1 VDILTFHDEK
11 GANADMKRMAVV
23 GLVVSALLPL
33 TLWTPASAQVV
44 PPDRNAIDF
53 RVATFSGSPVYS
65 VGFSWGF
72 TPVLDLN
79 IAYNTQSGGG
89 NLLDAGVR
97 YHFRVPTPGVDIFLS
112 GGLASVTAPFP
123 GFGANGTGLALGGG
137 ASVRLTDLLVGYA
150 DISLMSVGGGSNSV
164 FDLGVQLQFGPRLSG
179 QLGYINFAGS
189 GAPYLGLNLNLPGL
203 Q

>member
-1 VDILTFHDEK
+1 
-11 GANADMKRMAVV
+11 MKRIAVA
-23 GLVVSALLPL
+23 GLVVSALLSL

-44 PPDRNAIDF
+44 PPDRNAVDF

-79 IAYNTQSGGG
+79 IAYSFQSVGGATG
-89 NLLDAGVR
+89 NLLNAGVR
-97 YHFRVPTPGVDIFLS
+97 YHFRVPTPGVDIFLA
-112 GGLASVTAPFP
+112 GGLASETGPFP
-123 GFGANGTGLALGGG
+123 GFGFANGTGFSVGGG
-137 ASVRLTDLLVGYA
+137 ASFRLTDLLVGYA
-150 DISLMSVGGGSNSV
+150 DVSLIALGGTTNSV
-164 FDLGVQLQFGPRLSG
+164 FDLGVQLAFGPRLSG

-189 GAPYLGLNLNLPGL
+189 GAPYLGLNLSLPGL